1 MTEIIE
7 LLNKL
12 LQTLS
17 KTITQP
23 LKFFFIQWNF
33 CHSGSRSKC
42 AWRFIEVQ
50 GLLLYLF
57 RELHFFFLS
66 WTPGEQAHM
75 SNFLKG
81 PIDLKETVN
90 HLFAASN
97 LKWWFGPF
105 YVFER
110 GQKQGYRRKICASGT
125 NGVINNL
132 GKLSGT
138 FVTSQRAPISL
149 SSFLRQARDTG
160 YC

>member
-33 CHSGSRSKC
+33 CHSGLDPNVH
-42 AWRFIEVQ
+42 E
-50 GLLLYLF
+50 GLLRLRVFYCTSSESF
-57 RELHFFFLS
+57 IFFLS

-75 SNFLKG
+75 SNFLQG
-81 PIDLKETVN
+81 PIDLKETVS

-110 GQKQGYRRKICASGT
+110 GQKQGYRRKISASGT